1 MFLLKKEISQFLKD
15 AKATLKEIIA
25 ELSKEFSYVSVLG
38 CDTRGKSYYV
48 SRSGAGVQDSNMN
61 ERGFV
66 LRLYNGYG
74 YSEYSFSEPD
84 KEKVLAEA
92 RRIAA
97 EDVAYLRDKGVVF
110 TQIPVIEEEEMVSSF
125 SSEYEIGM
133 EDMSSEEIL
142 KKLKKIS
149 DDALAM
155 SDKVVESQVL
165 MGTVN
170 VRKIFLS
177 AKKDLEQSYVFSTGY
192 AVAVVSNGELYRNSF
207 ESCSGLCGLELTEE
221 LEELSKK
228 CVKTALELLT
238 AERIVPG
245 EYEFICNPDVS
256 GLIAHEAF
264 GHGVEMDMF
273 VKKRAKAVEY
283 MGKPIASKVTNM
295 HDGATATKEVSSYL
309 FDDEGVL
316 GTDTKVIEE
325 GILKSGIC
333 DQISALKLGIQP
345 TGNGKRESFQRK
357 AYTRMTNTFFAEG
370 MDSVEEMIA
379 SVKSGYLLEGFNSGM
394 EDPKNW
400 GIQCILALGR
410 EIVDGK
416 LTGKI
421 VAPVVLTGYVPDL
434 LSSISMVSG
443 GLKLSGAGFCGKG
456 YKEFVKTST
465 GGPYIKAKGRLG

>member
-15 AKATLKEIIA
+15 AKATLREIIV

-38 CDTRGKSYYV
+38 CDTRGKSYHV
-48 SRSGAGVQDSNMN
+48 NRSGAGVQDSRMN

-74 YSEYSFSEPD
+74 YSEYSFSEPE

-92 RRIAA
+92 RKIAA
-97 EDVAYLRDKGVVF
+97 EDVAYLCRKGTVF
-110 TQIPVIEEEEMVSSF
+110 TKIPVIEEEKLTSSF
-125 SSEYEIGM
+125 SSEYQIGA

-142 KKLKKIS
+142 KRMKKIS
-149 DDALAM
+149 DDALAV
-155 SDKVVESQVL
+155 SDQVVDSQII
-165 MGTVN
+165 METVN
-170 VRKIFLS
+170 VGKIFLS
-177 AKKDLEQSYVFSTGY
+177 LKKDLEQSYVFSTGY
-192 AVAVVSNGELYRNSF
+192 AIAVVSDGELYKNSF

-228 CVKTALELLT
+228 SVKTALELLT

-273 VKKRAKAVEY
+273 VKKRAKAVEFI
-283 MGKPIASKVTNM
+283 GKPIASKVTNM
-295 HDGATATKEVSSYL
+295 HDGATSAKEVSSYL

-316 GTDTKVIEE
+316 GTDTKIIEE
-325 GILKSGIC
+325 GLLKSGIC

-345 TGNGKRESFQRK
+345 TGNGKRESFERK

-370 MDSVEEMIA
+370 TDSVEEMIA
-379 SVKSGYLLEGFNSGM
+379 SVKKGYLLEGFNSGM
-394 EDPKNW
+394 EDPKSW

-443 GLKLSGAGFCGKG
+443 GLKLSGGGFCGKG

>member
-1 MFLLKKEISQFLKD
+1 MKKEISQYLKNS
-15 AKATLKEIIA
+15 KAMLKEIIA
-25 ELSKEFSYVSVLG
+25 ELSKEFSYVSILG
-38 CDTRGKSYYV
+38 CDTRGKSYQV
-48 SRSGAGVQDSNMN
+48 NRSGAGIRDSRLN

-84 KEKVLAEA
+84 KAKVLAEA
-92 RRIAA
+92 KRIAS
-97 EDVAYLRDKGVVF
+97 EDVAYLHSKGLTF
-110 TQIPVIEEEEMVSSF
+110 TKIPVIEEEEMTSSF
-125 SSEYEIGM
+125 SSEYEIGY
-133 EDMSSEEIL
+133 EDMSSEEIM

-149 DDALAM
+149 DDALKM
-155 SDKVVESQVL
+155 SDKVVDAMMIME
-165 MGTVN
+165 TVN
-170 VRKIFLS
+170 VGKIFLS
-177 AKKDLEQSYVFSTGY
+177 KKKDLEQSYVFSTGY
-192 AVAVVSNGELYRNSF
+192 AVAVVSNGELYKDNYQG
-207 ESCSGLCGLELTEE
+207 CSGLCGLELMEE
-221 LEELSKK
+221 MEERSKK
-228 CVKTALELLT
+228 AVNTALELLT
-238 AERIVPG
+238 ADRIVPG
-245 EYEFICNPDVS
+245 EYEFICDPDVS

-273 VKKRAKAVEY
+273 VKKRAKAPQFV
-283 MGKPIASKVTNM
+283 GKPIASKVTNM
-295 HDGATATKEVSSYL
+295 HDGATSAKEVSSYL

-316 GTDTKVIEE
+316 GSDTKIIEE
-325 GILKSGIC
+325 GILKTGIC

-345 TGNGKRESFQRK
+345 TGNGKRESFERK

-370 MDSVEEMIA
+370 SDSVDEMIA
-379 SVKSGYLLEGFNSGM
+379 SVKKGYLLEGFNSGM

-416 LTGKI
+416 LTGKV

-443 GLKLSGAGFCGKG
+443 GMELSGGGFCGKG

-465 GGPYIKAKGRLG
+465 GGPYMKAKGRLG